1 MTDFNLRRQ
10 AVMNKLRWCVT
21 LLLLLL
27 PASAFAQ
34 EDIPFFTR
42 DFPPQEFADR
52 RAAVY
57 AAIGDSVA
65 VIQGASSPAGYT
77 RFRQSNE
84 FYYLC
89 GVEVPHAYLAL
100 LGAQHRAI
108 LYLPH
113 RNERRERAEG
123 KVLSAEDA
131 EMIKQLMGVD
141 AVLSTDVLAEHLGG
155 YAQSG
160 TGRVVWTPFSPA
172 EGSAMSRD
180 LATRVIADIAA
191 DPWDGGPPREGRFI
205 ALLRTRYP
213 QLEVKDLTPTL
224 DQLRLI
230 KSPREIA
237 LIKKATQL
245 SALALME
252 AMRSTE
258 PGLTEYELDAL
269 AKFIYYRH
277 GAQGDAYY
285 SLIASG
291 HNAWWPHY
299 NAGKRKMLDGDF
311 LLMDYAPDV
320 GYYMSDVTRMWP
332 VNGRFNSWQREL
344 YGFYVDCYRAILKG
358 IRPGVTASAIMQEA
372 AQEMERVLART
383 RFSKPAY
390 ERAARQ
396 FVADYK
402 ANAQSPGAALGH
414 WVGMATHDD
423 GRDSGPLRP
432 GMVFTIEP
440 QLRVPEE
447 KIYIRLEDMI
457 VITDKGADILTDFLP
472 MDIPGIEK
480 LMREEGILQR
490 YPREK
495 MVGQ

>member
-1 MTDFNLRRQ
+1 MS
-10 AVMNKLRWCVT
+10 KLSCCFVLLL

-27 PASAFAQ
+27 PAATVAQ
-34 EDIPFFTR
+34 EGFSLFTT

-65 VIQGASSPAGYT
+65 VIQGAPSPAGYT

-89 GVEVPHAYLAL
+89 GIEVPHAYLAL
-100 LGAQHRAI
+100 LGAQRRAI

-113 RNERRERAEG
+113 RNERRERGEG
-123 KVLSAEDA
+123 KMLSAEDA
-131 EMIKQLMGVD
+131 EMIKKLSGVD
-141 AVLSTDVLAEHLGG
+141 AVFSTEVLAEHLGG
-155 YAQSG
+155 YARSSAAP
-160 TGRVVWTPFSPA
+160 RIVYTPFSPA
-172 EGSAMSRD
+172 EGTAMSRD

-191 DPWDGGPPREGRFI
+191 DPWDGQPPREGRFI
-205 ALLRTRYP
+205 QLLRARYP
-213 QLEVKDLTPTL
+213 QLDVRDLTPVL
-224 DQLRLI
+224 DRLRLI
-230 KSPREIA
+230 KSQREIA
-237 LIKKATQL
+237 VIKKTTQL

-258 PGLTEYELDAL
+258 PGIMEYELDAL

-291 HNAWWPHY
+291 RNAWYPHY

-332 VNGRFNSWQREL
+332 VNGKFNSWQREL
-344 YGFYVDCYRAILKG
+344 YGFYLDCYRAILKS
-358 IRPGVTASAIMQEA
+358 IRPGVTASTIMQEA
-372 AQEMERVLART
+372 AQEMERVLARS
-383 RFSKPAY
+383 RFSKPIY
-390 ERAARQ
+390 ETAARK
-396 FVADYK
+396 FVEDYK
-402 ANAQSPGAALGH
+402 AEAQSPDASLGH
-414 WVGMATHDD
+414 WVGMATHDVGHD
-423 GRDSGPLRP
+423 TGPLRP

-457 VITDKGADILTDFLP
+457 VITDKGADILTDFVP
-472 MDIPGIEK
+472 MDINGIEK
-480 LMREEGILQR
+480 LMREQGILQR
-490 YPREK
+490 YPRENMK
-495 MVGQ
+495 